1 MMLVLISFK
10 SAQSAVDCPFNAA
23 MLWKINEPM
32 IRQEMNSNYHL
43 FEKTNSPDYAKRS
56 CQLRFKM
63 SCFYAELETQ
73 IKNCPRW
80 KDGDTILNSLKIQRP
95 EFEMI
100 TQRFGCNT
108 YFSAERALYCN
119 SGRETVWGKLH
130 IAARTTTASHP
141 AKKTGSTNTAAAI
154 TSPMKPFSDRE
165 SEFGGKYDASKD
177 SYRHSATIT
186 RTPNGSYKVNVSVSM
201 RGCLGAFDGIGKIE
215 GATLVV

>member
-1 MMLVLISFK
+1 
-10 SAQSAVDCPFNAA
+10 
-23 MLWKINEPM
+23 
-32 IRQEMNSNYHL
+32 
-43 FEKTNSPDYAKRS
+43 
-56 CQLRFKM
+56 
-63 SCFYAELETQ
+63 
-73 IKNCPRW
+73 
-80 KDGDTILNSLKIQRP
+80 
-95 EFEMI
+95 MI

-215 GATLVV
+215 GATLVARTTEKDDTCRLTISKTSNGIAVNEDKCMAWHGASCEFSGTLRKR